1 MIGVCVVNSGSDIGQ
16 VVVVV
21 VIVVVV
27 FLLEPS
33 RMVKNALDV
42 GQ

>member
-1 MIGVCVVNSGSDIGQ
+1 MTMSLPALLVSYIS

-27 FLLEPS
+27 VVVFLLTLW
-33 RMVKNALDV
+33 A
-42 GQ
+42 GQKIMWQN